1 MANKGKLTGLL
12 LILLIIVSLTLAG
25 GAFYLLQK
33 EKVNNKVLQEKLT
46 EVNLKYAMAEKEL
59 QKSKESVSMLKLRL
73 DESRIQMDTL
83 TVDLQRERTAKEQ
96 AEAKM
101 EKLRIE
107 LEQQKGLKSDLE
119 KKFNQAQD
127 KIQNLQARLNE
138 LESRKVELE
147 IKVKDLEAQ
156 SKSAVELGKIIVS
169 PEDAVSTSTQES
181 KNPAEEKPPKK
192 TPGLALEG
200 KVLVINKDYNF
211 LVINLGSKDGVD
223 LDDIFSVYHD
233 NKYIGDVKVEKVHD
247 AMSATGFVSRDI
259 QDKVTEED
267 RVVLKTK

>member
-12 LILLIIVSLTLAG
+12 LILLIVASLTLAS

-33 EKVNNKVLQEKLT
+33 ERVNNKVLQDKLT
-46 EVNLKYAMAEKEL
+46 EVNLKYAMTEKEL

-73 DESRIQMDTL
+73 DENKTQLDTL
-83 TVDLQRERTAKEQ
+83 SVDLQRERTAKEQ

-127 KIQNLQARLNE
+127 KIQNLQAQLKE
-138 LESRKVELE
+138 LESKKVELE
-147 IKVKDLEAQ
+147 TKIKDLETQ
-156 SKSAVELGKIIVS
+156 SKSAVELGEIIVS
-169 PEDAVSTSTQES
+169 PEDTVSARES
-181 KNPAEEKPPKK
+181 KSPAEKDPSKK
-192 TPGLALEG
+192 TPGLSLEG

-233 NKYIGDVKVEKVHD
+233 NKYIGDVKVEEVHD
-247 AMSATGFVSRDI
+247 AMSAAGFVSRDI